1 MVLWMIDHDKVV
13 YLPVS
18 TVTKM
23 KNNGEKSFNIKM
35 LTDKS
40 YNIIEIPSEKKRVY
54 LDSDYTVLM
63 NLKDGE

>member
-1 MVLWMIDHDKVV
+1 
-13 YLPVS
+13 
-18 TVTKM
+18 M

>member
-1 MVLWMIDHDKVV
+1 MEKMIKDGK
-13 YLPVS
+13 
-18 TVTKM
+18 
-23 KNNGEKSFNIKM
+23 KSIGIKM

-40 YNIIEIPSEKKRVY
+40 YNIIEIPSEKKRIY